1 MPMCILIAD
10 DHGLL
15 RAGLRAL
22 LEQEADLQI
31 VGEAGDGPETLC
43 KIEALRPDLVLLDL
57 NMPGIGGI
65 QVLRSIKDR
74 WPQVQVLVITMLEDE
89 GLVAEALESGASGYI
104 IKRAIES
111 ELLSALEAIRRGDL
125 YVHPSLTRAL
135 LQNLQQTAPPLQE
148 AGPES
153 LSARELEILQLVAKG
168 FTNRQIAE
176 QLNLSKRTVETHRAN
191 VMTKLGLESR
201 VDLVRFAME
210 NNLIQ

>member
-31 VGEAGDGPETLC
+31 VGEAGDGPETLR

-65 QVLRSIKDR
+65 QVLRNIKDR

>member
-31 VGEAGDGPETLC
+31 VGEAGDGPETLR